1 MNESAFTPAN
11 EADDAIDSVVSIQLS
26 EDKMIAYLI
35 ISAPHNGGAEATLE
49 QVMLEVKDS
58 DVSIEVDQNAIS
70 QAIASKNYGER
81 AIIARGVQPVN
92 GINGIV
98 EYHFETSGA
107 LSAKINERDE
117 MDFKD
122 LGLVKNIFAGT
133 VIADITPETPGEDGM
148 DVCGNPHKPMPG
160 KPPNYLLGTGTILNE
175 DKTAIIAAVDGNL
188 KWARDN
194 FAVDEILV
202 IAEDVGPI
210 TGNIDFIGDVQVKG
224 NVFEGFSVK
233 SKKSILVNGTVN
245 NAEIIAGGNIEVKM
259 GCVNTTLTSKGNIKT
274 GFCESTTID
283 CGGDL
288 TSSSYVA
295 CDIFC
300 HGTAFAITGKGV
312 IVGGKMTC
320 LKGMVFN
327 TIGSESYTKTG
338 LTLGNGA
345 ILTQEKLELEK
356 EEAKLTEEI
365 GKLIQKIDTIN
376 NAKKKHGTVARALED
391 TLATSIRARFKL
403 SNELKLGR
411 KRIAEIEA
419 SFLDND
425 NLHIDARKAIWPGVS
440 IRIGSERKKIEIKHD
455 RCRVEVDNSGEIAVK
470 PITGSI

>member
-1 MNESAFTPAN
+1 MSDSAFNSAN
-11 EADDAIDSVVSIQLS
+11 EAVDSVTAIQIS
-26 EDKMIAYLI
+26 EDRMTAYLV
-35 ISAPHNGGAEATLE
+35 ISAPTNGGAETTLE
-49 QVMLEVKDS
+49 NVMKEVGES
-58 DVSIEVDQNAIS
+58 SIAVEVDEKAIS
-70 QAIASKNYGER
+70 EAISSKNYGER
-81 AIIARGVQPVN
+81 VIIARGVQPIN

-133 VIADITPETPGEDGM
+133 LLATITPESEGEDGM
-148 DVCGNPHKPMPG
+148 DVCGNTHKPMPG
-160 KPPNYLLGTGTILNE
+160 KPPNYLIGTGTVLSD
-175 DKTAIIAAVDGNL
+175 DKTTIIAAVDGNL
-188 KWARDN
+188 KWQRDN
-194 FAVDEILV
+194 FTVEEVLV

-210 TGNIDFIGDVQVKG
+210 TGNIDFIGDIQVKG

-233 SKKSILVNGTVN
+233 SKKNIVINGAAN
-245 NAEIIAGGNIEVKM
+245 NAEITADGNIEIKM
-259 GCVNTTLTSKGNIKT
+259 GCVNCNVTAKGSVKA
-274 GFCESTTID
+274 GFCESSTIE

-288 TSSSYVA
+288 NSSSYVA
-295 CDIFC
+295 CTIFC
-300 HGTAFAITGKGV
+300 HGTAFATTGKGV
-312 IVGGKMTC
+312 IVGGKITC

-327 TIGSESYTKTG
+327 TVGSESYTKTG

-356 EEAKLTEEI
+356 QEAKLTEEI

-391 TLATSIRARFKL
+391 TLSTSIRTRFKL
-403 SNELKLGR
+403 SNELKIGK
-411 KRIAEIEA
+411 KRISEIEA

-425 NLHIDARKAIWPGVS
+425 NLHIDARKTIWPGVS
-440 IRIGSERKKIEIKHD
+440 IRIGSERKKVEIKHD
-455 RCRVEVDNSGEIAVK
+455 RCRVEIDNSGEIAIK
-470 PITGSI
+470 PITGAI